1 MQLIDYFYRMGWEL
15 VYQDRIEGK
24 AGNYQD
30 FNQLELS
37 TYSKKFLS
45 RLPNGIYNHQYLAIK
60 EFLQG
65 KHVSIATSTASGK
78 SLIFQISAIELLS
91 RNPNAKILAI
101 YPLKALA
108 HEQEKKWKEVVAEC
122 GISVQIGRIDGS
134 VSQTE
139 REKIIKKAHI
149 LIMTPDVMHAWL
161 LSKCTY
167 SNILN
172 FIKNIKLI
180 IIDEAHNYSGVF
192 GTNSAYLFR
201 RLLYIIE
208 LLEGHAQLIASSA
221 TINNP
226 KEHLQD
232 LTGQEFCLIDH
243 SQDGSPKKGIRFYL
257 INPPAQTDLLSSL
270 SQLMKFILQHTSY
283 RFITFVD
290 SRKQTEYIAN
300 ITLRREEQDDEVN
313 EEQFFYTNFVKG
325 LPICPYRAGYEE
337 IDRQRIQ
344 EQLTEGKLRGVIS
357 TSALEMGID
366 IPFIDLGILVGI
378 PHSATSFYQRIGRI
392 GRHQEGIILIVNDGS
407 IITET
412 IFRHPKRLLK
422 IPLSESSLYL
432 DNKRIQYIH
441 ALCLAR
447 QGGEDDT
454 VKNFLGKEY
463 DDFLPNVNFPEKFLE
478 LCHLERIGEIS
489 PEFQTMKA
497 QAGEDP
503 HHVYPLR
510 DVDIQFKV
518 EYRRGPQLRHLGS
531 LSYSQVMREAY
542 PGAVYYYQTQ
552 AFRVYRVNTFKRLIE
567 VRPERKYTTKPNL
580 LPTLIFPNLSEGNI
594 LISKKFGDLIIVEC
608 NLQIRES
615 IAGFTEARG
624 RNEIQINY
632 PLDRTKGL
640 YFDLPRFTRNYF
652 TTGIIIN
659 HPILNNDIKNIILA
673 EILYEAFLLKVPFER
688 QDINFGADKYRSER
702 TFFPKDSRFISIY
715 DQTYGSLRLTSR
727 FLEYD
732 ITKSVFQ
739 LALEIANN
747 DSRYK
752 QFANEIKALNVMC
765 KALELEPTTLI
776 LEENIESEEIREQYE
791 KIILPGSVGLD
802 ITSGRNEEF
811 FIEDVFYHPK
821 SGLSYKG
828 RHLSETSKRYT
839 ADTSKASAPIIIVPI
854 NALVEIP
861 GESRVG
867 YYNYETGEIVDNNS
881 VNE

>member
-1 MQLIDYFYRMGWEL
+1 MQLADYFHQMGWEL
-15 VYQDRIEGK
+15 VYQDGMEGK
-24 AGNYQD
+24 AGNYKN
-30 FNQLELS
+30 FSELELS
-37 TYSKKFLS
+37 TYSKNFLS
-45 RLPNGIYNHQYLAIK
+45 RLPNGIYNHQYLGIK

-91 RNPNAKILAI
+91 KNPNAKILAI

-108 HEQEKKWKEVVAEC
+108 HEQEKKWNEVVANA
-122 GISVQIGRIDGS
+122 GINAQIGRIDGS
-134 VSQTE
+134 VAQTE
-139 REKIIKKAHI
+139 REKLIKKAQI

-161 LSKCTY
+161 LSKCTH

-201 RLLYIIE
+201 RLLHIIK
-208 LLEGHAQLIASSA
+208 LLDGSTQLIASSA

-226 KEHLQD
+226 KDHLQN
-232 LTGQEFCLIDH
+232 LTGQEFCLIDQ
-243 SQDGSPKKGIRFYL
+243 SQDGSPKKPIKFYL
-257 INPPAQTDLLSSL
+257 INPPPQTDLLSSL

-300 ITLRREEQDDEVN
+300 IALRREEQDDDVN
-313 EEQFFYTNFVKG
+313 EEQFFYTDFVKG

-344 EQLTEGKLRGVIS
+344 EHLTEGKLRGVIS

-378 PHSATSFYQRIGRI
+378 PHSSTSFYQRIGRI

-407 IITET
+407 ILTET
-412 IFRHPKRLLK
+412 IFRDPKRLLK

-447 QGGEDDT
+447 QGGEDDS
-454 VKNFLGKEY
+454 VNNFLGKES
-463 DDFLPNVNFPEKFLE
+463 DDFSPNVDFPEKFVE

-542 PGAVYYYQTQ
+542 PGAVYY
-552 AFRVYRVNTFKRLIE
+552 
-567 VRPERKYTTKPNL
+567 
-580 LPTLIFPNLSEGNI
+580 
-594 LISKKFGDLIIVEC
+594 
-608 NLQIRES
+608 IRHRHLE
-615 IAGFTEARG
+615 FTE
-624 RNEIQINY
+624 
-632 PLDRTKGL
+632 
-640 YFDLPRFTRNYF
+640 
-652 TTGIIIN
+652 
-659 HPILNNDIKNIILA
+659 
-673 EILYEAFLLKVPFER
+673 
-688 QDINFGADKYRSER
+688 
-702 TFFPKDSRFISIY
+702 
-715 DQTYGSLRLTSR
+715 
-727 FLEYD
+727 
-732 ITKSVFQ
+732 
-739 LALEIANN
+739 
-747 DSRYK
+747 
-752 QFANEIKALNVMC
+752 
-765 KALELEPTTLI
+765 
-776 LEENIESEEIREQYE
+776 
-791 KIILPGSVGLD
+791 
-802 ITSGRNEEF
+802 
-811 FIEDVFYHPK
+811 
-821 SGLSYKG
+821 
-828 RHLSETSKRYT
+828 
-839 ADTSKASAPIIIVPI
+839 
-854 NALVEIP
+854 
-861 GESRVG
+861 
-867 YYNYETGEIVDNNS
+867 
-881 VNE
+881 